1 MAFLM
6 ENLKIN
12 QESIRIFEENIVSK
26 YGDILGTRRLK
37 TLIVA
42 EVCCCFVTARRKAC
56 CDFEGPNPV
65 G

>member
-37 TLIVA
+37 TLIIG
-42 EVCCCFVTARRKAC
+42 EVCC
-56 CDFEGPNPV
+56 
-65 G
+65 

>member
-12 QESIRIFEENIVSK
+12 QESIRIFEENTVSK

-37 TLIVA
+37 TLIIG
-42 EVCCCFVTARRKAC
+42 EVCC
-56 CDFEGPNPV
+56 
-65 G
+65 